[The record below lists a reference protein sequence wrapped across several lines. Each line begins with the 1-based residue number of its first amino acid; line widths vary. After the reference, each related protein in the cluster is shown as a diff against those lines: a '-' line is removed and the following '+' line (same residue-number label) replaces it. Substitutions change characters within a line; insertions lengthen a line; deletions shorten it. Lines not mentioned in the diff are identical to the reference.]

1 MQEGMVK
8 QEGDLQ
14 AYSVGVEGYR
24 IAART
29 LATVDLPRMVRPIL
43 KELAAHFDETV
54 IFGLYSHATSSVS
67 FVSRA
72 DGNHV
77 LQYRIELNKPT
88 ALLWGASGK
97 SVAAYL
103 PENELDQAYESER
116 QKATA
121 GDSASGVTLPDPAVL
136 KRELAAIRSQGYVE
150 TKGEKLP
157 GAHGVAVPV
166 FSPGGVVGSITLTHP
181 KERSPHGEP
190 SEILN
195 ALKDASRRIGEFFGA
210 PHQEETKHG

>member
-14 AYSVGVEGYR
+14 AYSVGAEGYR

-43 KELAAHFDETV
+43 EELAVRFDETV

-103 PENELDQAYESER
+103 TESELDQAYESER
-116 QKATA
+116 QKGAA
-121 GDSASGVTLPDPAVL
+121 GGSANGMTLPDPAVL
-136 KRELAAIRSQGYVE
+136 KQELAGIRRRGYVE
-150 TKGEKLP
+150 TQGEKLP

-166 FSPGGVVGSITLTHP
+166 FSPEGVVGSITLTHP
-181 KERSPHGEP
+181 KERPPHGEA
-190 SEILN
+190 SEILD
-195 ALKDASRRIGEFFGA
+195 ALKNASRRIGEFFGA